1 MPLILHTYG
10 SVMGYS
16 IYGTGGHLGIPSRS
30 CASCASATGA
40 AASAGAAKARG
51 AQLLGVPGVAMDGGF
66 HGHGGTPKWI
76 KYGEYMVDIWLIYG

>member
-1 MPLILHTYG
+1 
-10 SVMGYS
+10 MGYS

-66 HGHGGTPKWI
+66 HGHGGTPKWFTMENPDEMDDLLGYPYDSGNHHI
-76 KYGEYMVDIWLIYG
+76 K